1 MTPKLRA
8 STDLSRRTPRAAA
21 IIVAFSIVGILVL
34 SLWYLVQSLPLLVQ
48 GEADATLVDLAAQGD
63 GRVATRSV
71 LRGENVQSG
80 QWSGPARRTSST
92 ANPVQE

>member
-1 MTPKLRA
+1 MTLELRA
-8 STDLSRRTPRAAA
+8 STDPLRRTPRAAA
-21 IIVAFSIVGILVL
+21 IIIVLSIVGIPVL
-34 SLWYLVQSLPLLVQ
+34 SLWHLVHPLPLLVQ
-48 GEADATLVDLAAQGD
+48 GEADATLIDLAAQVD

-71 LRGENVQSG
+71 HRGEIVQSG

>member
-1 MTPKLRA
+1 VL
-8 STDLSRRTPRAAA
+8 
-21 IIVAFSIVGILVL
+21 SIVGILVL
-34 SLWYLVQSLPLLVQ
+34 SLWYLVQPLPLLVQ
-48 GEADATLVDLAAQGD
+48 GEADATLIDLAAQVD

-71 LRGENVQSG
+71 HRSENVQSG